1 VRVDER
7 QEFRNGHHYWN
18 LIELVQSLI
27 MKLEG
32 FSCYIGRVEIKV
44 KPKSERVEAYY
55 QERFL
60 EFRSRAQNRGVMV
73 EFGCSGVFFFIRFHL
88 GLL

>member
-44 KPKSERVEAYY
+44 NLRLK
-55 QERFL
+55 L
-60 EFRSRAQNRGVMV
+60 RSRAQNRGVMV
-73 EFGCSGVFFFIRFHL
+73 EFGCSRVFFFIRFHL